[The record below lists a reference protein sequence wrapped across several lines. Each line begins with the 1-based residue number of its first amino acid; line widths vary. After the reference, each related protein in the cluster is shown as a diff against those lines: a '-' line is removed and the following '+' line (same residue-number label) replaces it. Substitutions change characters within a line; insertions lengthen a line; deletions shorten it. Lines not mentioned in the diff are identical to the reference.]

1 MRQLVQSAEGGW
13 AVLGA
18 LVVLLAAG
26 IYDRWTW
33 RRRLA
38 AVAGQRQLVLN
49 AGAVALGGGT
59 VVVIGSAAGTQG
71 RQ

>member
-1 MRQLVQSAEGGW
+1 MRQLVQSTEGGL

-38 AVAGQRQLVLN
+38 AAGQRQLVLN

-59 VVVIGSAAGTQG
+59 VIVIGSAAGTQG